1 MFFYVKRVQ
10 SIKNND
16 VIASL
21 KKFLTLKTAHR
32 FSIYIQYFL
41 LKDVHLQPSKIM
53 IAQLI
58 IIFLFIISLA
68 AIFILYAYKLALHF
82 MYLRVQDKKK
92 PGSVS
97 DFFYR
102 DFKDKKDGARWKE
115 AWMLFPLL
123 FPIALDDEKQ
133 ELNEIKARIKRLN
146 VAIYSALIVALIV
159 IFYAAQFFP
168 EGIL

>member
-1 MFFYVKRVQ
+1 
-10 SIKNND
+10 
-16 VIASL
+16 
-21 KKFLTLKTAHR
+21 
-32 FSIYIQYFL
+32 
-41 LKDVHLQPSKIM
+41 M